1 MIRLANPYLLLT
13 GIILLPLFL
22 TRKTAFFGYTHVHL
36 LEADG
41 GWRWWQHLPQVL
53 FAIAIALLIL
63 GLARPQWE
71 KVVQHETFLARD
83 IILIVD
89 LSNSMQNNMEG
100 TLHLTDEPRKI
111 DIAKKAARQ
120 FVQKRKNDRIGL
132 LVFGDETFGSWPLTR
147 DLDLIL
153 KKVDRLGSTF
163 YGGTNLV
170 QPFVKAMDHFREMGQ
185 SASRILVF
193 LSDGESVISGKMKET
208 ITRRIK
214 EIGVRFYLVGINL
227 RKEYTD
233 LLEIVDK
240 TEGRFIPAES
250 EEELTAAF
258 EEIDRLEPGRVKIEN
273 KGKSQELYP
282 LFVLSALVLLLVLTL
297 LRNTV
302 LVELC

>member
-1 MIRLANPYLLLT
+1 MIHLAHPYLLLA
-13 GIILLPLFL
+13 GIIFLPLFL
-22 TRKTAFFGYTHVHL
+22 TRKTAFFGYTHLHL

-41 GWRWWQHLPQVL
+41 GWRWWHHLPQVI
-53 FAIAIALLIL
+53 FVIAMALLIL

-71 KVVQHETFLARD
+71 KVVQHETFFARD

-89 LSNSMQNNMEG
+89 LSNSMQNTMEG

-147 DLDLIL
+147 DLGLIL
-153 KKVDRLGSTF
+153 KKVNRLGSTF

-170 QPFVKAMDHFREMGQ
+170 QPFIEAMDHFRDMGQ

-208 ITRRIK
+208 ITRGIK
-214 EIGVRFYLVGINL
+214 EMGIHFYLVGINL
-227 RKEYTD
+227 RKEYSD
-233 LLEIVDK
+233 LLEIVGQ
-240 TEGRFIPAES
+240 TEGRFIPAGS

-273 KGKSQELYP
+273 KGRSQELYP
-282 LFVLSALVLLLVLTL
+282 LFAVSALALLLVLTL
-297 LRNTV
+297 LRNTL

>member
-1 MIRLANPYLLLT
+1 MIRLANPILLFA
-13 GIILLPLFL
+13 GIIFLPLFL
-22 TRKTAFFGYTHVHL
+22 TRKTAFFGYTRLHL

-53 FAIAIALLIL
+53 FAVVIALLIL

-71 KVVQHETFLARD
+71 TVVQHETVLARD

-89 LSNSMQNNMEG
+89 LSNSMQNNVG
-100 TLHLTDEPRKI
+100 SSLHLTDEPRKI

-120 FVQKRKNDRIGL
+120 FILKRENDRIGL

-147 DLDLIL
+147 DLGLIL
-153 KKVDRLGSTF
+153 KKVDRLGSAF

-170 QPFVKAMDHFREMGQ
+170 QPFIKAMDHFREMGQ

-193 LSDGESVISGKMKET
+193 LSDGESVISEKMKET
-208 ITRRIK
+208 ITGGIIK
-214 EIGVRFYLVGINL
+214 MGVRFYLVGINL
-227 RKEYTD
+227 KQEYGD
-233 LLEIVDK
+233 LLEIVVK
-240 TEGRFIPAES
+240 TNGRFIPAES

-273 KGKSQELYP
+273 QGKRQELYP
-282 LFVLSALVLLLVLTL
+282 LFVLSALFLLLVLTL
-297 LRNTV
+297 LHSTLLIEV
-302 LVELC
+302 C

>member
-22 TRKTAFFGYTHVHL
+22 TRKTAFFGYTHLGL

-53 FAIAIALLIL
+53 FAIAMALLIL

-89 LSNSMQNNMEG
+89 LSNSMQNNMGG

-170 QPFVKAMDHFREMGQ
+170 QPLVKAMDHFRDMGQ

-193 LSDGESVISGKMKET
+193 LSDGESVISSRMKET

-233 LLEIVDK
+233 LLEIVDR

-297 LRNTV
+297 LRNTL
-302 LVELC
+302 LVELG

>member
-1 MIRLANPYLLLT
+1 MIQLANPYLLLV

-22 TRKTAFFGYTHVHL
+22 TRKSAFFGYTHLHL

-53 FAIAIALLIL
+53 FAIAVALLIL

-89 LSNSMQNNMEG
+89 LSNSMQNNMGG
-100 TLHLTDEPRKI
+100 TFHLIDEPRKI

-120 FVQKRKNDRIGL
+120 FVQKRRNDRIGL

-147 DLDLIL
+147 DLGLIL

-170 QPFVKAMDHFREMGQ
+170 QPFIKAMDHFRDMGQ

-214 EIGVRFYLVGINL
+214 EMGVRFYLVGINL
-227 RKEYTD
+227 SKDYSD
-233 LLEIVDK
+233 LLEIVDQ

-258 EEIDRLEPGRVKIEN
+258 EEIDRLEPGRVQIEN
-273 KGKSQELYP
+273 KGNSQELYP

-297 LRNTV
+297 LRNTL

>member
-1 MIRLANPYLLLT
+1 MIQLANPYLLLV

-22 TRKTAFFGYTHVHL
+22 TRKSAFFGYTHLHL

-53 FAIAIALLIL
+53 FAIAVALLIL

-89 LSNSMQNNMEG
+89 LSNSMQNNMGG
-100 TLHLTDEPRKI
+100 TFHLIDEPRKI
-111 DIAKKAARQ
+111 DIAKNAARQ
-120 FVQKRKNDRIGL
+120 FVQKRRNDRIGL

-147 DLDLIL
+147 DLGLIL

-170 QPFVKAMDHFREMGQ
+170 QPFIKAMDHFRDMGQ

-193 LSDGESVISGKMKET
+193 LSDGESVISGKMKEV
-208 ITRRIK
+208 ITRGIK
-214 EIGVRFYLVGINL
+214 EMRVRFYLVGINL
-227 RKEYTD
+227 SKDYSD
-233 LLEIVDK
+233 LLEIVDQ

-258 EEIDRLEPGRVKIEN
+258 EEIDRLEPGRIKIEN
-273 KGKSQELYP
+273 KGKRQELYP

-297 LRNTV
+297 LRNTL

>member
-1 MIRLANPYLLLT
+1 MIQLANPYFLLA
-13 GIILLPLFL
+13 GIIFLPLFL
-22 TRKTAFFGYTHVHL
+22 TRKTAFFGYTHLHL

-41 GWRWWQHLPQVL
+41 GWKWWQHLPQVL
-53 FAIAIALLIL
+53 FVIAMALLIL

-71 KVVQHETFLARD
+71 KVVQHETF
-83 IILIVD
+83 
-89 LSNSMQNNMEG
+89 MQNDMGG

-147 DLDLIL
+147 DLGLIL

-170 QPFVKAMDHFREMGQ
+170 QPFIKAMDHFRDMGQ

-208 ITRRIK
+208 ITRGIK
-214 EIGVRFYLVGINL
+214 EMGVRFYLVGINL
-227 RKEYTD
+227 NKEYND
-233 LLEIVDK
+233 ILEIVDQA
-240 TEGRFIPAES
+240 EGRFIPAGS

-273 KGKSQELYP
+273 KGKSQEFYP

-297 LRNTV
+297 LRNT
-302 LVELC
+302 LFVELC